1 MTVSLGG
8 TRRDVTRRREVP
20 STVVCGVDLAFFS
33 ETLADSRENGFEVVE
48 VAAIKPTKKN
58 DASDQSSVARD
69 GLL

>member
-48 VAAIKPTKKN
+48 VAAIKPTKN

>member
-1 MTVSLGG
+1 
-8 TRRDVTRRREVP
+8 
-20 STVVCGVDLAFFS
+20 VVCGVDLAFFS

-48 VAAIKPTKKN
+48 VAAIKPTKN

>member
-1 MTVSLGG
+1 M
-8 TRRDVTRRREVP
+8 TRRREVP
-20 STVVCGVDLAFFS
+20 STVVCGGCYLAFFS

-48 VAAIKPTKKN
+48 VAAIKPTKN